1 MNRPNIR
8 ITASLAASLLLPAYA
23 AWTQPSP
30 HWNQQS
36 PSAAP
41 GATSQSPSSVQPSPS
56 VAAKQQA
63 SSSSQSSTQ
72 QAPPTA
78 SQQAPQQSGQTFKRE
93 VNLVD
98 VLFTVLNRRNKLVPD
113 LEQGDFKVFD
123 EGKPQEIRYFSKQ
136 SDLPLRIGMLLD
148 TSNSIRERIKFEQ
161 DASVSF
167 LFSVLR
173 RNKDEASVM
182 TFDDEPQI
190 IQAFTSDTGAL
201 RDQIMGTRA
210 GGGTAIYD
218 AIYEACSK
226 QLNHPPRPPGD
237 LPDVVRR
244 VMILISDGEDNLSLH
259 TRSEAIELAQRTSVV
274 IYTIST
280 STQWVALEETN
291 PEKTSNR
298 KFHLTDGD
306 KILQDLAEQTG
317 GRAFFPYHVDD
328 LDQSFQDIGDE
339 LRNQYSIAYQ
349 PLNYVLDG
357 RYHKIRVE
365 VPDHKGYQVRARRGY
380 YARPNQGNNAA
391 GDSNSSGAQGT
402 PRGTQQGS
410 PERTSKP

>member
-1 MNRPNIR
+1 MNQAKVL
-8 ITASLAASLLLPAYA
+8 ITALLATALLLPASA
-23 AWTQPSP
+23 GRA
-30 HWNQQS
+30 QQTS
-36 PSAAP
+36 GDSKQQTPP
-41 GATSQSPSSVQPSPS
+41 PTSQQPPSQ
-56 VAAKQQA
+56 
-63 SSSSQSSTQ
+63 T
-72 QAPPTA
+72 
-78 SQQAPQQSGQTFKRE
+78 GQTFRRE

-148 TSNSIRERIKFEQ
+148 TSNSIRDRIKFEQ

-173 RNKDEASVM
+173 RNKDEAFVM

-201 RDQIMGTRA
+201 RDQITGTRA

-226 QLNHPPRPPGD
+226 QLNHPPRPAGD
-237 LPDVVRR
+237 QPDVVRR

-280 STQWVALEETN
+280 STQWVSLSETN
-291 PEKTSNR
+291 PEKTSDR
-298 KFHLTDGD
+298 KYHLTDGD
-306 KILQDLAEQTG
+306 KILQDVAEETG

-349 PLNYVLDG
+349 PVNYVLDG

-391 GDSNSSGAQGT
+391 GDSGSPG
-402 PRGTQQGS
+402 QQGAPQS
-410 PERTSKP
+410 TSQGTSKP

>member
-1 MNRPNIR
+1 MNQRNALIPGL
-8 ITASLAASLLLPAYA
+8 LAGALLLLAPVVRA
-23 AWTQPSP
+23 
-30 HWNQQS
+30 QQS
-36 PSAAP
+36 PEN
-41 GATSQSPSSVQPSPS
+41 T
-56 VAAKQQA
+56 K
-63 SSSSQSSTQ
+63 Q
-72 QAPPTA
+72 QAPPSPPSPNPPPA
-78 SQQAPQQSGQTFKRE
+78 SSGQEGNQQGGQTFRRE

-113 LEQGDFKVFD
+113 LGESDFKVFD

-136 SDLPLRIGMLLD
+136 TDLPLRIGMLLD
-148 TSNSIRERIKFEQ
+148 TSNSIRDRLKFEQ

-173 RNKDEASVM
+173 RNKDEAFVM

-190 IQAFTSDTGAL
+190 LQPFTSDTGAL
-201 RDQIMGTRA
+201 RDEIVGTRA

-237 LPDVVRR
+237 QPDVVRR
-244 VMILISDGEDNLSLH
+244 VMILISDGEDNLS
-259 TRSEAIELAQRTSVV
+259 TRTRAEAIELAQRTSVV

-280 STQWVALEETN
+280 STQWVSLEETN
-291 PEKTSNR
+291 PNKTSDR
-298 KFHLTDGD
+298 KYHLTEGD
-306 KILQDLAEQTG
+306 KILQDLADETG

-349 PLNYVLDG
+349 PANYVLDG

-380 YARPNQGNNAA
+380 FARANRDANAPSA
-391 GDSNSSGAQGT
+391 PGAAA
-402 PRGTQQGS
+402 PQGS
-410 PERTSKP
+410 AKP

>member
-1 MNRPNIR
+1 MIRPKILAQALL
-8 ITASLAASLLLPAYA
+8 TASLLFPAPMSLA
-23 AWTQPSP
+23 
-30 HWNQQS
+30 QQS
-36 PSAAP
+36 SSGSA
-41 GATSQSPSSVQPSPS
+41 Q
-56 VAAKQQA
+56 
-63 SSSSQSSTQ
+63 Q
-72 QAPPTA
+72 QAPPSA
-78 SQQAPQQSGQTFKRE
+78 PPAPGQQQAAPPPPQQQAAPQSNQTFIRE

-123 EGKPQEIRYFSKQ
+123 EGKPQDIRYFSKQ
-136 SDLPLRIGMLLD
+136 SDLPLRVGMLLD
-148 TSNSIRERIKFEQ
+148 TSNSIRDRIKFEQ

-173 RNKDEASVM
+173 RNKDQAFVM

-190 IQAFTSDTGAL
+190 LQQFTSDTGAL

-218 AIYEACSK
+218 AIYQACST
-226 QLNHPPRPPGD
+226 QLNHPPRPAGD
-237 LPDVVRR
+237 QPDVVRR
-244 VMILISDGEDNLSLH
+244 VMILISDGEDNLSTH

-280 STQWVALEETN
+280 STQWVSLDEDN
-291 PEKTSNR
+291 PNKTFDR
-298 KFHLTDGD
+298 KYHLTEGD
-306 KILQDLAEQTG
+306 KILQDLAEETG

-349 PLNYVLDG
+349 PANYVLDG
-357 RYHKIRVE
+357 RYHRIRVE
-365 VPDHKGYQVRARRGY
+365 VPDHKGYKVSARRGY
-380 YARPNQGNNAA
+380 YARASRNTPSEPGA
-391 GDSNSSGAQGT
+391 GGSAPQGT
-402 PRGTQQGS
+402 PQAS
-410 PERTSKP
+410 SKP

>member
-1 MNRPNIR
+1 MSRPTIPN
-8 ITASLAASLLLPAYA
+8 ASLLAVSFLLSASA
-23 AWTQPSP
+23 GRA
-30 HWNQQS
+30 QQS
-36 PSAAP
+36 SSDSAKKQAPPSAQ
-41 GATSQSPSSVQPSPS
+41 TSNQ
-56 VAAKQQA
+56 
-63 SSSSQSSTQ
+63 Q
-72 QAPPTA
+72 QAPN
-78 SQQAPQQSGQTFKRE
+78 QQPSQSGQTFRRE

-136 SDLPLRIGMLLD
+136 TDLPLRIGMLLD
-148 TSNSIRERIKFEQ
+148 TSNSIRDRIKFEQ

-173 RNKDEASVM
+173 RNKDEAFVM

-190 IQAFTSDTGAL
+190 IQPFTSDAGAL
-201 RDQIMGTRA
+201 RDQITGTRA

-237 LPDVVRR
+237 QPDVVRR
-244 VMILISDGEDNLSLH
+244 VMILISDGEDNLSLR

-280 STQWVALEETN
+280 STQWVSLSETN
-291 PEKTSNR
+291 PEKTGDR
-298 KFHLTDGD
+298 KYHLTDGD

-349 PLNYVLDG
+349 PANYVLDG
-357 RYHKIRVE
+357 RYHRIRLE
-365 VPDHKGYQVRARRGY
+365 VPEHKGYQVRARRGY

-391 GDSNSSGAQGT
+391 GDPSSPGPQGQPQGT
-402 PRGTQQGS
+402 PQG
-410 PERTSKP
+410 TSKP